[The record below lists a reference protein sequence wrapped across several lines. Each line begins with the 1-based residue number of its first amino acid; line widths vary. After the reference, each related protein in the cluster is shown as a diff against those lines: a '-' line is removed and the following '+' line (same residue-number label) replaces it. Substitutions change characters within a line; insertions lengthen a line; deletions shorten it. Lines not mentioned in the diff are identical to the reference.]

1 MLIFFVI
8 SHNEIICWITDIDDC
23 LSDPCK
29 NNGTCTDMVNDY
41 QCGCVAGFNGRT
53 CENSKPFKYVLITCT
68 ICNKSFN
75 YKKKNNVEQEFL

>member
-41 QCGCVAGFNGRT
+41 H
-53 CENSKPFKYVLITCT
+53 FKYVLITCT